1 MRKYGDYGE
10 LSEAT
15 AKDIETLVY
24 QIEEKEDSNCTL
36 FYGFPLIELDNT
48 STIMKGCI
56 ISKKG
61 IVILHD
67 SVDEKKV
74 YWRHINKTIM
84 ECPSISE
91 LAMDPDSGLITFKK
105 CSDVDGILELLCK
118 SADIMSEKD
127 VNLLVA
133 VIQKAYNLSK
143 FDERAIKNENSIGNI
158 IKKRNNKVSI
168 LDEEQFETIYKSQT
182 GHARI
187 RGLAGSGKTIL
198 LAKKMAYLHY
208 RNPESRI
215 AYVFYTISL
224 KQFVEKLFRSFYK
237 EFDPYNEPDMSKISI
252 LHSWGSKHA
261 DGFYSTI
268 CKEFN
273 IERKTLKDVYGKK
286 DKLDAVCLD
295 LLEQLK
301 KQDIGIFDYVF
312 VDEAQD
318 FSIGFFKLALKSLKP
333 TGKFIY
339 AYDELQ
345 SLNEGKKM
353 PTKYNIFHNKPC
365 EDINLPICYR
375 TPKEI
380 LVTAHALGLG
390 VYKKSEDGSVK
401 MANMIQDMDTWS
413 AIGYEVVDGKL
424 SYGKHVIL
432 SRKDVI
438 EEKCEESVIV
448 LEKEDQIQQYSYVR
462 DEILDLIV
470 NQDVSPEDIMI
481 IDLDSINL
489 NDDFSQFRDVFT
501 EKAWSDDKNDW
512 ICKVNV
518 VNKDN
523 AIKFRIKDSIP
534 FTTIF
539 RAKGNE
545 ANIVFV
551 INAHKLQSISSYSRN
566 RIFTAMTRARFKVY
580 LLGAGNMQT
589 FIDEAAAVKDNNYM
603 LDFTYPTRA
612 QLQEMSIIAKTEM
625 QTAKDYETIVDLF
638 KNIKTNPGLIQEIL
652 LEQMGAG
659 SLEEL
664 VELLKESED
673 FDD

>member
-1 MRKYGDYGE
+1 MRKYGDYSE
-10 LSEAT
+10 LTESNANEIAT
-15 AKDIETLVY
+15 IVQK
-24 QIEEKEDSNCTL
+24 IEEKDISCTL

-56 ISKKG
+56 ISSKG
-61 IVILHD
+61 IIILHD
-67 SVDEKKV
+67 SDDERKV

-84 ECPSISE
+84 ECPSVSD
-91 LAMDPDSGLITFKK
+91 LAMDPSSGLISFKK
-105 CSDVDGILELLCK
+105 CNDIDGILNQLLNND
-118 SADIMSEKD
+118 DIMSIDD
-127 VNLLVA
+127 VDLLVA

-143 FDERAIKNENSIGNI
+143 FDDRAIQNKDSIGSI

-168 LDEEQFETIYKSQT
+168 LDEEQFETIYKAQT

-208 RNPESRI
+208 RNPESKI

-252 LHSWGSKHA
+252 LHSWGNKHT

-268 CKEFN
+268 CKHFN
-273 IERKTLKDVYGKK
+273 VERKTLRDVYGRK
-286 DKLDAVCLD
+286 DKLDAVCTD

-301 KQDIGIFDYVF
+301 KQDIGVFDYVF

-345 SLNEGKKM
+345 SLNEGNKM
-353 PTKYNIFHNKPC
+353 PSKYSIFHNKPC
-365 EDINLPICYR
+365 EDINLSVCYR

-390 VYKKSEDGSVK
+390 VYKKAEDGSVD
-401 MANMIQDMDTWS
+401 MVNMIQDIDTWA
-413 AIGYEVVDGKL
+413 AIGYEVIDGDL
-424 SYGKHVIL
+424 SYGKHVTL
-432 SRKDVI
+432 GRKDVI
-438 EEKCEESVIV
+438 DEKCPESVIV
-448 LEKEDQIQQYSYVR
+448 LEKEDQIEQYKFVR
-462 DEILDLIV
+462 EEILDLIL
-470 NQDVSPEDIMI
+470 NQDVSPDDIMI

-489 NDDFSQFRDVFT
+489 NDDFLLFRKTFT
-501 EKAWSDDKNDW
+501 EKSWDEQKDDW
-512 ICKVNV
+512 VCGVNL

-523 AIKFRIKDSIP
+523 AVKFRIKNSIP

-545 ANIVFV
+545 ANIVF
-551 INAHKLQSISSYSRN
+551 ILNAHKLRSISSYSRN

-580 LLGAGNMQT
+580 LLGAGNMKT
-589 FIDEAAAVKDNNYM
+589 LVDEAEAVKSNNYT
-603 LDFTYPTRA
+603 LNFLYPTKA
-612 QLQEMSIIAKTEM
+612 QLQKMSTIAKTEM
-625 QTAKDYETIVDLF
+625 QTAKDYEAIVDLF
-638 KNIKTNPGLIQEIL
+638 KNIKTNPELIQEIL

-664 VELLKESED
+664 MDMIKES
-673 FDD
+673 DDGDE

>member
-1 MRKYGDYGE
+1 MRKYGDYSE
-10 LSEAT
+10 LTESNANEIAT
-15 AKDIETLVY
+15 IVQK
-24 QIEEKEDSNCTL
+24 IEEKDISCTL

-56 ISKKG
+56 ISSKG
-61 IVILHD
+61 IIILHD
-67 SVDEKKV
+67 SDDERKV

-84 ECPSISE
+84 ECPSVSD
-91 LAMDPDSGLITFKK
+91 LAMDPSSGLISFKK
-105 CSDVDGILELLCK
+105 CNDIDGILNQLLNND
-118 SADIMSEKD
+118 DIMSIDD
-127 VNLLVA
+127 VDLLVA

-143 FDERAIKNENSIGNI
+143 FDDRAIQNKDSIGSI

-168 LDEEQFETIYKSQT
+168 LDEEQFETIYKAQT

-208 RNPESRI
+208 RNPESKI

-252 LHSWGSKHA
+252 LHSWGNKHT

-268 CKEFN
+268 CKHFN
-273 IERKTLKDVYGKK
+273 VERKTLRDVYGRK
-286 DKLDAVCLD
+286 DKLDAVCTD

-301 KQDIGIFDYVF
+301 KQDIGVFDYVF

-345 SLNEGKKM
+345 SLNEGNKM
-353 PTKYNIFHNKPC
+353 PSKYSIFHNKPC
-365 EDINLPICYR
+365 EDINLSVCYR

-390 VYKKSEDGSVK
+390 VYKKADDGSVD
-401 MANMIQDMDTWS
+401 MVNMIQDIDTWA
-413 AIGYEVVDGKL
+413 AIGYEVIDGDL
-424 SYGKHVIL
+424 SYGKHVTL
-432 SRKDVI
+432 GRKDVI
-438 EEKCEESVIV
+438 DEKCPESVIV
-448 LEKEDQIQQYSYVR
+448 LEKEDQIEQYKFVR
-462 DEILDLIV
+462 EEILDLIL
-470 NQDVSPEDIMI
+470 NQDVSPDDIMI

-489 NDDFSQFRDVFT
+489 NDDFLLFRKTFT
-501 EKAWSDDKNDW
+501 EKSWDEQKDDW
-512 ICKVNV
+512 VCGVNL

-523 AIKFRIKDSIP
+523 AVKFRIKNSIP

-545 ANIVFV
+545 ANIVF
-551 INAHKLQSISSYSRN
+551 ILNAHKLRSISSYSRN

-580 LLGAGNMQT
+580 LLGAGNMKT
-589 FIDEAAAVKDNNYM
+589 LVDEAEAVKSNNYT
-603 LDFTYPTRA
+603 LNFLYPTKA
-612 QLQEMSIIAKTEM
+612 QLQKMSTIAKTEM
-625 QTAKDYETIVDLF
+625 QTAKDYEAIVDLF
-638 KNIKTNPGLIQEIL
+638 KNIKTNPELIQEIL

-664 VELLKESED
+664 MDMIKES
-673 FDD
+673 DDGDE

>member
-1 MRKYGDYGE
+1 MRKYGDYSE
-10 LSEAT
+10 LTESNANEIAT
-15 AKDIETLVY
+15 IVQK
-24 QIEEKEDSNCTL
+24 IEEKDISCTL

-56 ISKKG
+56 ISSKG
-61 IVILHD
+61 IIILHD
-67 SVDEKKV
+67 SDDERKV

-84 ECPSISE
+84 ECPSVSD
-91 LAMDPDSGLITFKK
+91 LAMDPSSGLISFKK
-105 CSDVDGILELLCK
+105 CNDIDGIVNQLLNND
-118 SADIMSEKD
+118 DIMSIDD
-127 VNLLVA
+127 VDLLVA

-143 FDERAIKNENSIGNI
+143 FDDRAIQNKDSIGSI

-168 LDEEQFETIYKSQT
+168 LDEEQFETIYKAQT

-208 RNPESRI
+208 RNPESKI

-252 LHSWGSKHA
+252 LHSWGNKHT

-268 CKEFN
+268 CKHFN
-273 IERKTLKDVYGKK
+273 VERKTLRDVYGRK
-286 DKLDAVCLD
+286 DKLDAVCTD

-318 FSIGFFKLALKSLKP
+318 FSIGFFKLALKALKP

-345 SLNEGKKM
+345 SLNEGNKM
-353 PTKYNIFHNKPC
+353 PSKYSIFHNKPC
-365 EDINLPICYR
+365 EDINLSVCYR

-390 VYKKSEDGSVK
+390 VYKKADDGSVD
-401 MANMIQDMDTWS
+401 MVNMIQDIDTWA
-413 AIGYEVVDGKL
+413 AIGYEVIDGDL
-424 SYGKHVIL
+424 SYGKHVTL
-432 SRKDVI
+432 GRKDVI
-438 EEKCEESVIV
+438 DEKCPESVIV
-448 LEKEDQIQQYSYVR
+448 LEKEDQIEQYKFVR
-462 DEILDLIV
+462 EEILDLILD
-470 NQDVSPEDIMI
+470 QDVSPDDIMI

-489 NDDFSQFRDVFT
+489 NDDFLLFRKTFT
-501 EKAWSDDKNDW
+501 EKSWDEQKDDW
-512 ICKVNV
+512 VCGVNL

-523 AIKFRIKDSIP
+523 AVKFRIKNSIP

-545 ANIVFV
+545 ANIVF
-551 INAHKLQSISSYSRN
+551 ILNAHKLRSISSYSRN

-580 LLGAGNMQT
+580 LLGAGNMKT
-589 FIDEAAAVKDNNYM
+589 LVDEAEAVKSNNYT
-603 LDFTYPTRA
+603 LNFLYPTKA
-612 QLQEMSIIAKTEM
+612 QLQKMSTIAKTEM
-625 QTAKDYETIVDLF
+625 QTAKDYEAIVDLF
-638 KNIKTNPGLIQEIL
+638 KNIKTNPELIQEIL

-664 VELLKESED
+664 MDMIKES
-673 FDD
+673 DDGDE

>member
-1 MRKYGDYGE
+1 MRKYGDYSE
-10 LSEAT
+10 LTEINASEINNIVQKIES
-15 AKDIETLVY
+15 AKIE
-24 QIEEKEDSNCTL
+24 CTL

-56 ISKKG
+56 ISAKG
-61 IVILHD
+61 IMILHD
-67 SVDEKKV
+67 SDIEKKV

-84 ECPSISE
+84 ECPSVSD
-91 LAMDPDSGLITFKK
+91 LAMDPTSGLISFKK
-105 CSDVDGILELLCK
+105 CNDVDGILEHLRNSNDL
-118 SADIMSEKD
+118 MSISD
-127 VNLLVA
+127 VDLLVA

-143 FDERAIKNENSIGNI
+143 FDNRSIQKEDSIGSI

-168 LDEEQFETIYKSQT
+168 LDEEQFETIYKTQT

-224 KQFVEKLFRSFYK
+224 KQFVDKLFRSFYK

-252 LHSWGSKHA
+252 LHSWGNKHT

-268 CKEFN
+268 CKHFN
-273 IERKTLKDVYGKK
+273 VERKTLSDVYGKK
-286 DKLDAVCLD
+286 DKLDAVCTD

-312 VDEAQD
+312 IDEAQD

-345 SLNEGKKM
+345 SLNEGNKM
-353 PTKYNIFHNKPC
+353 PSKYSIFHNKPC
-365 EDINLPICYR
+365 EDINLSVCYR

-390 VYKKSEDGSVK
+390 IYKKSEDGSPDMV
-401 MANMIQDMDTWS
+401 NMIQDIDTWA
-413 AIGYEVVDGKL
+413 AIGYDVIEGNL
-424 SYGKHVIL
+424 SYGQHVVL
-432 SRKDVI
+432 GRKDVI
-438 EEKCEESVIV
+438 DEKCNDSVII
-448 LEKEDQIQQYSYVR
+448 LEKEDQIEQYKYVR
-462 DEILDLIV
+462 DEILDLII
-470 NQDVSPEDIMI
+470 NQDVSPDDIMI

-489 NDDFSQFRDVFT
+489 NDDFLLFRKVFT
-501 EKAWSDDKNDW
+501 EKSWNEESEDW
-512 ICKVNV
+512 ICGVNL

-523 AIKFRIKDSIP
+523 AVKFRMKNNIP

-545 ANIVFV
+545 ANIVF
-551 INAHKLQSISSYSRN
+551 ILNAHKLRSISSYSRN

-580 LLGAGNMQT
+580 LLGTGNMKT
-589 FIDEAAAVKDNNYM
+589 FIEEAETVKRNNYT
-603 LDFTYPTRA
+603 LNFTYPTKT
-612 QLQEMSIIAKTEM
+612 QLQKMSTIAKTEM
-625 QTAKDYETIVDLF
+625 QTAKDYNAIVDLF
-638 KNIKTNPGLIQEIL
+638 KNLKTNPALIQEIL

-664 VELLKESED
+664 MDMIKES
-673 FDD
+673 DDGDE

>member
-1 MRKYGDYGE
+1 MRKYGDYSE
-10 LSEAT
+10 LTESNANEIAT
-15 AKDIETLVY
+15 IVQK
-24 QIEEKEDSNCTL
+24 IEEKDISCTL

-56 ISKKG
+56 ISSKG
-61 IVILHD
+61 IIILHD
-67 SVDEKKV
+67 SDDERKV

-84 ECPSISE
+84 ECPSVSD
-91 LAMDPDSGLITFKK
+91 LAMDPSSGLISFKK
-105 CSDVDGILELLCK
+105 CNDIDGILNQLLNND
-118 SADIMSEKD
+118 DIMSIDD
-127 VNLLVA
+127 VDLLVA

-143 FDERAIKNENSIGNI
+143 FDDRAIQNKDSIGSI

-168 LDEEQFETIYKSQT
+168 LDEEQFETIYKAQT

-208 RNPESRI
+208 RNPESKI

-252 LHSWGSKHA
+252 LHSWGNKHT

-268 CKEFN
+268 CKHFN
-273 IERKTLKDVYGKK
+273 VERKTLRDVYGRK
-286 DKLDAVCLD
+286 DKLDAVCTD

-301 KQDIGIFDYVF
+301 KQDIGVFDYVF

-345 SLNEGKKM
+345 SLNEGNKM
-353 PTKYNIFHNKPC
+353 PSKYSIFHNKPC
-365 EDINLPICYR
+365 EDINLSVCYR

-390 VYKKSEDGSVK
+390 VYKKADDGSVD
-401 MANMIQDMDTWS
+401 MVNMIQDIDTWA
-413 AIGYEVVDGKL
+413 AIGYEVIDGDL
-424 SYGKHVIL
+424 SYGKHVTL
-432 SRKDVI
+432 GRKDVI
-438 EEKCEESVIV
+438 DEKCPESVIV
-448 LEKEDQIQQYSYVR
+448 LEKEDQIEQYKFVR
-462 DEILDLIV
+462 EEILDLIL
-470 NQDVSPEDIMI
+470 NQDVSPDDIMI

-489 NDDFSQFRDVFT
+489 NDDFLLFRKTFT
-501 EKAWSDDKNDW
+501 EKSWDEQKDDW
-512 ICKVNV
+512 VCGVNL

-523 AIKFRIKDSIP
+523 AVKFRIKNSIP

-545 ANIVFV
+545 ANIVF
-551 INAHKLQSISSYSRN
+551 ILNAHKLRSISSYSRN

-580 LLGAGNMQT
+580 LLGAGNMKT
-589 FIDEAAAVKDNNYM
+589 LVDEAEAVKSNNYT
-603 LDFTYPTRA
+603 LNFLYPTKA
-612 QLQEMSIIAKTEM
+612 QLQKMSTIAKTEM
-625 QTAKDYETIVDLF
+625 QTAKDYEAIVDLF
-638 KNIKTNPGLIQEIL
+638 KNIKTNPDLIQEIL

-664 VELLKESED
+664 MDMIKES
-673 FDD
+673 DDGDE

>member
-1 MRKYGDYGE
+1 MRKYGDYSE
-10 LSEAT
+10 LTESNANEIAT
-15 AKDIETLVY
+15 IVQK
-24 QIEEKEDSNCTL
+24 IEEKDISCTL

-56 ISKKG
+56 ISSKG
-61 IVILHD
+61 IMILHD
-67 SVDEKKV
+67 SDDERKV

-84 ECPSISE
+84 ECPSVSD
-91 LAMDPDSGLITFKK
+91 LAMDPSSGLISFKK
-105 CSDVDGILELLCK
+105 CNDIDGILNQLLNND
-118 SADIMSEKD
+118 DIMSIDD
-127 VNLLVA
+127 VDLLVA

-143 FDERAIKNENSIGNI
+143 FDDRAIQNKDSIGSI

-168 LDEEQFETIYKSQT
+168 LDEEQFETIYKAQT

-208 RNPESRI
+208 RNPESKI

-252 LHSWGSKHA
+252 LHSWGNKHT

-268 CKEFN
+268 CKHFN
-273 IERKTLKDVYGKK
+273 VERKTLRDVYGRK
-286 DKLDAVCLD
+286 DKLDAVCTD

-301 KQDIGIFDYVF
+301 KQDIGVFDYVF

-345 SLNEGKKM
+345 SLNEGNKM
-353 PTKYNIFHNKPC
+353 PSKYSIFHNKPC
-365 EDINLPICYR
+365 EDINLSVCYR

-390 VYKKSEDGSVK
+390 VYKKAEDGSVD
-401 MANMIQDMDTWS
+401 MVNMIQDIDTWA
-413 AIGYEVVDGKL
+413 AIGYEVIDGDL
-424 SYGKHVIL
+424 SYGKHVTL
-432 SRKDVI
+432 GRKDVI
-438 EEKCEESVIV
+438 DEKCPESVIV
-448 LEKEDQIQQYSYVR
+448 LEKEDQIEQYKFVR
-462 DEILDLIV
+462 EEILDLIL
-470 NQDVSPEDIMI
+470 NQDVSPDDIMI

-489 NDDFSQFRDVFT
+489 NDDFLLFRKTFT
-501 EKAWSDDKNDW
+501 EKSWDEQKDDW
-512 ICKVNV
+512 VCGVNL

-523 AIKFRIKDSIP
+523 AVKFRIKNSIP

-545 ANIVFV
+545 ANIVF
-551 INAHKLQSISSYSRN
+551 ILNAHKLRSISSYSRN

-580 LLGAGNMQT
+580 LLGAGNMKT
-589 FIDEAAAVKDNNYM
+589 LVDEAEAVKSNNYT
-603 LDFTYPTRA
+603 LNFLYPTKA
-612 QLQEMSIIAKTEM
+612 QLQKMSTIAKTEM
-625 QTAKDYETIVDLF
+625 QTAKDYEAIVDLF
-638 KNIKTNPGLIQEIL
+638 KNIKTNPELIQEIL

-664 VELLKESED
+664 MDMIKES
-673 FDD
+673 DDGDE